1 MDVVAISSGAM
12 KWWHKVRDVFTN
24 VRVMVIWLDELASA
38 AERASARC
46 DGIGVASKQEG
57 KGGGGTGV

>member
-1 MDVVAISSGAM
+1 M

-46 DGIGVASKQEG
+46 DSLGVATKQGEA
-57 KGGGGTGV
+57 K